1 MCIIELRLIFDFM
14 NSLIAKIHIDYIKS
28 SIVGLPAIP
37 TLQCYIVDLYTRGAR
52 VADRGRMPAGLQ
64 SRICSVL
71 FVYVWSSISKCF
83 WTRFSKCVLFVRKHL
98 CSKCLCIRSVFKT
111 RPIIRTTT
119 DGLSLNCYFL
129 SELCWLKKLLHESKI
144 IIFFFMELLL
154 EYNLIVKWFTEH
166 KWTCL

>member
-64 SRICSVL
+64 SRICSVRL
-71 FVYVWSSISKCF
+71 RLELNLKVFLNTF
-83 WTRFSKCVLFVRKHL
+83 LEMCVI
-98 CSKCLCIRSVFKT
+98 CS
-111 RPIIRTTT
+111 
-119 DGLSLNCYFL
+119 
-129 SELCWLKKLLHESKI
+129 
-144 IIFFFMELLL
+144 
-154 EYNLIVKWFTEH
+154 
-166 KWTCL
+166 